1 MEREGCDGNGGEEKM
16 KSQKLII
23 LISILLITSF
33 AYSKDE
39 AIVFEKDTL
48 LTEDLVIAK
57 GKTCIVK
64 PGVKIIFKGYC
75 AIVVRGLLMIEGT
88 KEQPVLIT
96 KEDRARGELDW
107 PGWKGLDIRG
117 DKADA
122 VIKNCRIEG
131 AYRNIVYGT
140 RPVFDSCE
148 FAGNHSAIHCSGKA
162 APHIKNCRIYRNKY
176 GIYVDHSTPIML
188 DNIVT
193 ENVIGIYTQMNSS
206 VVAGRNVIE
215 GNETDISSE
224 ESLGENKSMGSLKK
238 IWDIMRELY

>member
-1 MEREGCDGNGGEEKM
+1 MERESCNGYGGEEVM
-16 KSQKLII
+16 RLHYLTYLAFLFLFTSQV
-23 LISILLITSF
+23 
-33 AYSKDE
+33 YSKDE
-39 AIVFEKDTL
+39 AIVFERDTL
-48 LTEDLVIAK
+48 LTKDLIIK
-57 GKTCIVK
+57 EGQTCIVK
-64 PGVKIIFKGYC
+64 PGVKLIFKGYC

-88 KEQPVLIT
+88 NDKPVLIT

-131 AYRNIVYGT
+131 AYRNIIYGT
-140 RPVFDSCE
+140 RPIFDSCE

-162 APHIKNCRIYRNKY
+162 APHIKNCKIYRNKY

-224 ESLGENKSMGSLKK
+224 ESLGENKSIGSLKK